1 MAIPKSCGLGYYKRM
16 ISKEEV
22 LNLAQLARLKLGEG
36 EVEALQKDIS
46 SILDY
51 VKQVS
56 DVSTQGSTL
65 AQGSSRSNLPKL
77 RNVMR
82 DDTPRTTTD
91 PLAGKEEALRTAFPT
106 REGDYNVVRK
116 IIQKDE

>member
-1 MAIPKSCGLGYYKRM
+1 M

-22 LNLAQLARLKLGEG
+22 LNLSTLARLKLSDE
-36 EVEALQKDIS
+36 EVAGLQKDMS

-51 VKQVS
+51 IGQVS
-56 DVSTQGSTL
+56 AVSAGNEKEKPLQ
-65 AQGSSRSNLPKL
+65 

-82 DDTPRTTTD
+82 PDELRAAGGPMD
-91 PLAGKEEALRTAFPT
+91 GKEEALRSAFPK
-106 REGDYNVVRK
+106 REGDFNVVRK